1 MSSGLPSG
9 WVVEEAGGHQQ
20 LAKEFRFKDFLGA
33 VDFVNRLTPVAEA
46 AGHHPDLLVGW
57 GRVRVQSWTHD
68 AGGLTDKDYELARAI
83 EALSGS

>member
-1 MSSGLPSG
+1 MG
-9 WVVEEAGGHQQ
+9 EEAGGHQQ

-33 VDFVNRLTPVAEA
+33 VDFINRLAPVAEA

-57 GRVRVQSWTHD
+57 GRVRVQTWTHD

-83 EALSGS
+83 DALFAS

>member
-1 MSSGLPSG
+1 VG
-9 WVVEEAGGHQQ
+9 EEAGGHQQ